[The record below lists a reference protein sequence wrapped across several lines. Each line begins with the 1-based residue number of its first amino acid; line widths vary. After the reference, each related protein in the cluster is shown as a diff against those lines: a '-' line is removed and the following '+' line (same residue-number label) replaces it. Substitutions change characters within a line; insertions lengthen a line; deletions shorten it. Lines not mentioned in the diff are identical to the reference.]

1 MLFIDQL
8 IFKVMISS
16 FRNFAKTKFA
26 GILVFIMI
34 IPFVFWGMGGMFSSG
49 NTNTIAKINKK
60 NISAQEFID
69 YLNGSGIPQKS
80 IKDNLDKNII
90 EELLSG
96 LISTTLLDLEVKDYN
111 LIISENT
118 LLKKITKNKNFQD
131 ESGNFQ
137 RMKYEKFLLEN
148 NQSAPQFESRLKK
161 RELQK
166 NLFDYIGAGSISP
179 NFLIKKLYEEE
190 NKKLEIDFINLE
202 SFYKTKDS
210 FTENEL
216 NVFIQENK
224 EQLKVEYLD
233 FNYIL
238 INPQNLLGVNEFNQS
253 FFDKIDQIEIDIA
266 NGIEFAEIVKN
277 FEIKSINRTNARYSP
292 DLNEIEKKIFELKKN
307 KIDIFENNDE
317 YILFEISKIEPKIP
331 DLKDNQTKK
340 EITELVYQRNKFDYN
355 RDLLEK
361 ITNKKFDENDFLKMS
376 DNLIQNTKLN
386 SIRDNKKFDISAVKV
401 LYSLPINSFTLINDE
416 ENNIYLA
423 KVKNFETLTIDSN
436 DELFKEYINKQN
448 SNIKNN
454 MLKSYDLYLNDKYKV
469 ELNQKTIER
478 VKNFFQ

>member
-60 NISAQEFID
+60 NISTQEFID

-96 LISTTLLDLEVKDYN
+96 LISTTLLDLEVNDYN

-317 YILFEISKIEPKIP
+317 YILFEIGKIEPKIP

-340 EITELVYQRNKFDYN
+340 EIIELVYKRNKFDFN